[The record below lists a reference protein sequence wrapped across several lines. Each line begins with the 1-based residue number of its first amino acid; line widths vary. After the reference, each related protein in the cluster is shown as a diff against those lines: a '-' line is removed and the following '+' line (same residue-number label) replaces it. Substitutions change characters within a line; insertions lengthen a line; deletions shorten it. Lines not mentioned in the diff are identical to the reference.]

1 MTSVSWSSAIS
12 GNWAT
17 GSNWQGGSA
26 PGTSDDAFIAVVGN
40 YTVSLTT
47 PITVASLTVSD
58 ASAAL
63 QIQDPGGIDTITGN
77 LDNSGNLGV
86 DAIGAGG
93 STLTIG
99 GTLTNNDGLQVGNGN
114 MTAAALLTVGGVF
127 NNTGGVTI
135 AGGQAGAAARLV
147 VAGATPG
154 ILIGTYNI
162 VANAGTAAVQ
172 WGSGGITQ
180 AGDGA
185 NSGAD
190 LLLDGTKAFAELGAT
205 NSNSALTNL
214 GTIASNGLVDLRDGV
229 AVTTAGSLTVVGGG
243 RLKVDAYGGS
253 GGSDVTLGG
262 DLVNGSSGSFG
273 DGGVAVGS
281 GNITTGDTLTIDG
294 VVNNAGGI
302 LDITGGHAGA
312 TARMIVTGAAASTLT
327 GQYNV
332 AGDAG
337 GAVLQYGSG
346 TITQIGDGANSGGG
360 LFIDGAN
367 AFVEV
372 GATNSN
378 SALDSLGTLAGD
390 GVLDLRDRK
399 SVV

>member
-1 MTSVSWSSAIS
+1 
-12 GNWAT
+12 
-17 GSNWQGGSA
+17 
-26 PGTSDDAFIAVVGN
+26 
-40 YTVSLTT
+40 
-47 PITVASLTVSD
+47 
-58 ASAAL
+58 
-63 QIQDPGGIDTITGN
+63 
-77 LDNSGNLGV
+77 
-86 DAIGAGG
+86 
-93 STLTIG
+93 
-99 GTLTNNDGLQVGNGN
+99 
-114 MTAAALLTVGGVF
+114 MTAAALLAVGGVF

-147 VAGATPG
+147 VAGASPG
-154 ILIGTYNI
+154 VLIGTYNI

-332 AGDAG
+332 AGGAD

-346 TITQIGDGANSGGG
+346 DITQIGDGANSGGG

-372 GATNSN
+372 GVTNSN
-378 SALDSLGTLAGD
+378 SALDSLGTIAGN
-390 GVLDLRDRK
+390 GILDLRDDVTVTTTGNLTVLGGDGRLK
-399 SVV
+399 VDAYGGAGGSAVTIGGDLTNGSFGNFGDGGVSVGNGNMSVGDTLTVNGSFTDTGGLLTLNGGQIGAAARMVMTGAVAATLTG

>member
-99 GTLTNNDGLQVGNGN
+99 GTLTNNNGLQVGNGN

-172 WGSGGITQ
+172 WGRGGITQ
-180 AGDGA
+180 AG
-185 NSGAD
+185 
-190 LLLDGTKAFAELGAT
+190 
-205 NSNSALTNL
+205 
-214 GTIASNGLVDLRDGV
+214 V
-229 AVTTAGSLTVVGGG
+229 
-243 RLKVDAYGGS
+243 
-253 GGSDVTLGG
+253 
-262 DLVNGSSGSFG
+262 
-273 DGGVAVGS
+273 
-281 GNITTGDTLTIDG
+281 
-294 VVNNAGGI
+294 
-302 LDITGGHAGA
+302 
-312 TARMIVTGAAASTLT
+312 
-327 GQYNV
+327 
-332 AGDAG
+332 
-337 GAVLQYGSG
+337 
-346 TITQIGDGANSGGG
+346 QIP
-360 LFIDGAN
+360 
-367 AFVEV
+367 
-372 GATNSN
+372 
-378 SALDSLGTLAGD
+378 
-390 GVLDLRDRK
+390 
-399 SVV
+399 